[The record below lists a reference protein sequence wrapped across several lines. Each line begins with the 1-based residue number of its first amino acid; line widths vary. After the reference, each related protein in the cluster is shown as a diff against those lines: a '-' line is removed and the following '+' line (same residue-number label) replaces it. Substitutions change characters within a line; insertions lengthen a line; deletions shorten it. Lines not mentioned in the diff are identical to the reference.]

1 MKNTFIFIV
10 LLSLLGLISCKS
22 DQEVQ
27 RKETVR
33 QQSEKIGQEAAKS
46 LKDPL
51 DKARNAAEQENNRIL
66 NMEKEV
72 EKTAN

>member
-10 LLSLLGLISCKS
+10 LLSLLGLISCKN

-27 RKETVR
+27 RKETIR